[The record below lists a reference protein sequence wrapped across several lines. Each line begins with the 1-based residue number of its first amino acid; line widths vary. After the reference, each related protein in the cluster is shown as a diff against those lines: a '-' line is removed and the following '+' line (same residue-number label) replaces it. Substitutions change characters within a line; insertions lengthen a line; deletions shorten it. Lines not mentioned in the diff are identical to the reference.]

1 MSSVDG
7 LRAGDESYED
17 LWMTSVDGKGSS
29 QGICLRHFA
38 DEALQLCPENASR
51 FNDWTLTLN
60 RTR

>member
-38 DEALQLCPENASR
+38 DEALHLCGVGPTMSG
-51 FNDWTLTLN
+51 
-60 RTR
+60 